1 MQSASMEL
9 SASTQ
14 SRTAT
19 TQAELDKYLAILGE
33 NATPFARLA
42 PREKAAL
49 LRACVPR
56 LLAVS
61 KDWVAAACKAKGL
74 LMDTPASS
82 EEWLGG
88 PYVTMRCLRKL
99 IMSLEQIQTL
109 GKPSLSS
116 GAIRVA
122 GDGRTEVLVMPGE
135 AYDHAISAGFTCRLR
150 MEKGWDDRKV
160 REEQAIFY
168 SKRDPQGGVSLI
180 LGAGN
185 VASIPPTD
193 ALYKL
198 FHEGKL
204 CIVKLNPVNEY
215 LGPFYEQAFQPLIER
230 GYLRFV
236 YGGAEVGSYLSY
248 HPQIV
253 DVHITGS
260 DRTHDM
266 IVWGPPGEERTR
278 RQSAN
283 DPLLKKNITSELGC
297 VTPVMIVPGNYSASE
312 LRMLAENIATQVV
325 NNGSF
330 NCNAAKILVLSESWP
345 QRQELLKSLQEIL
358 QELPTRRAYYPGA
371 QDRFAKLTAG
381 KTVTRLGRAGEGE
394 LPWTLIRDVNPK
406 TPDEMLFSTEPFCS
420 IISEVA
426 LPEKDAAEF
435 VTAAAR
441 FANDRLWGTLSC
453 SMYLAPSTEKQPEVQ
468 AALEKACDV
477 LRYGVVGINHWPA
490 VAYGA
495 MTPPWGGHPSGTLL
509 DIQSGIGFVHNTFM
523 FEGIEKAI
531 LRGPLTPS
539 PKPPWFV
546 THKRSHEVV
555 QRMLRFEAEPSWLK
569 IPAIAFHALMGS

>member
-9 SASTQ
+9 SASAQ

-19 TQAELDKYLAILGE
+19 SQAELDKYLAILSE

-56 LLAVS
+56 LLAVA

-74 LMDTPASS
+74 RLDSS
-82 EEWLGG
+82 SAGEEWLGG

-99 IMSLEQIQTL
+99 IMGLDQIQAL
-109 GKPSLSS
+109 GKPTLPS

-122 GDGRTEVLVMPGE
+122 ADGRTEVLVMPGE

-160 REEQAIFY
+160 REQQAIFY
-168 SKRDPQGGVSLI
+168 SKRDPVGGVSLI

-193 ALYKL
+193 ALYKM
-198 FHEGKL
+198 FHEGML

-260 DRTHDM
+260 DRTHDL
-266 IVWGPPGEERTR
+266 IVWGPPGEERSR
-278 RQSAN
+278 RQAAN

-297 VTPVMIVPGNYSASE
+297 VTPVMIVPGRYSASE
-312 LRMLAENIATQVV
+312 LRMLAENIVTQVV

-330 NCNAAKILVLSESWP
+330 NCNAAKILMLSESWP
-345 QRQELLKSLQEIL
+345 QRQELLKTVQEIF
-358 QELPTRRAYYPGA
+358 QEIPTRRAYYPGA

-381 KTVTRLGRAGEGE
+381 KTVTRLGQAVEGT
-394 LPWTLIRDVNPK
+394 LPWTLIRDVSSKN
-406 TPDEMLFSTEPFCS
+406 PDEMLFSTEPFCS
-420 IISEVA
+420 IISEVT
-426 LPEKDAAEF
+426 LSESDPAEF

-441 FANDRLWGTLSC
+441 FANERLWGTLSC
-453 SMYLAPSTEKQPEVQ
+453 SMYVAPATEKQPDVQ
-468 AALEKACDV
+468 AAIEKACDV
-477 LRYGVVGINHWPA
+477 LRYGVVAINHWPA

-531 LRGPLTPS
+531 LRGPLAPS

-546 THKRSHEVV
+546 THKRSHEVAE
-555 QRMLRFEAEPSWLK
+555 RMLRFEAEPSWLK
-569 IPAIAFHALMGS
+569 IPAIAFHALAGS

>member
-19 TQAELDKYLAILGE
+19 TQAELDKYLAILGD

-56 LLAVS
+56 LLSVS
-61 KDWVAAACKAKGL
+61 RDWVAAACKAKGL

-99 IMSLEQIQTL
+99 IMSLEQIQTS
-109 GKPSLSS
+109 GKPILPS

-160 REEQAIFY
+160 REEQAVFY

-278 RQSAN
+278 RQAAN

-297 VTPVMIVPGNYSASE
+297 VTPVMVVPGNYSAGE

-358 QELPTRRAYYPGA
+358 QDMPTRRAYYPGA
-371 QDRFAKLTAG
+371 QERFAKLTAG

-406 TPDEMLFSTEPFCS
+406 TPDEILFSTEPFCS

-468 AALEKACDV
+468 AALEKRVTCCAMAWWASTTGPP
-477 LRYGVVGINHWPA
+477 LR
-490 VAYGA
+490 
-495 MTPPWGGHPSGTLL
+495 T
-509 DIQSGIGFVHNTFM
+509 
-523 FEGIEKAI
+523 E
-531 LRGPLTPS
+531 R
-539 PKPPWFV
+539 
-546 THKRSHEVV
+546 
-555 QRMLRFEAEPSWLK
+555 
-569 IPAIAFHALMGS
+569 

>member
-61 KDWVAAACKAKGL
+61 RDWVAAACKAKGL
-74 LMDTPASS
+74 FMDTPASS

-99 IMSLEQIQTL
+99 IMSLEQIQTS
-109 GKPSLSS
+109 GKPILPS

-160 REEQAIFY
+160 REEQAVFY

-297 VTPVMIVPGNYSASE
+297 VTPVMVVPGNYSAGE
-312 LRMLAENIATQVV
+312 LRMLAENIATQMV

-358 QELPTRRAYYPGA
+358 QDMPTRRAYYPGA
-371 QDRFAKLTAG
+371 QERFAKLTAG

-406 TPDEMLFSTEPFCS
+406 TPDEILFSTEPFCS

-546 THKRSHEVV
+546 THKRSHEVA